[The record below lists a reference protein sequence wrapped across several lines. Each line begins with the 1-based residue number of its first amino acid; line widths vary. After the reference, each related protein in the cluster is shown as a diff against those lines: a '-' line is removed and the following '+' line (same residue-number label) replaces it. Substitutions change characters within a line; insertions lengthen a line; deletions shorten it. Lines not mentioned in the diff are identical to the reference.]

1 MSAPRSRTAHED
13 ALREQILLSLYDSPC
28 LLPDVLERTRDAL
41 LQLIPA
47 DYMGLCILTPGQPV
61 EFEWL
66 VPGPR
71 VALLEQYGAVAKHDF
86 MRKALVH
93 QLDVVK
99 RDSEIIP
106 RKELERHPLYQLS
119 RELEP
124 RLEHVTAVLLP
135 VSPGVFAAFAFY
147 RIRRRPFTEKNS
159 ADFQKLT
166 GHLVRMVRNCLD
178 FATAATGDQ
187 LMEEL
192 NKRQDAEVIVV
203 RPPARERM
211 RSPGATALLKKWFD
225 GSGLHRSGLPQV
237 LAERLD
243 ALVRMNASERL
254 GADSWVDWRDEEHL
268 LVRFIELREPDG
280 PSAWALRL
288 HEFSHS
294 IPIPDEIAREL
305 SPRQLEVAQGI
316 LRNWQNKQIASEL
329 GCAPGTVK
337 AHVRDIFKELK
348 CDGRLDFM
356 YQAARFLKPV

>member
-1 MSAPRSRTAHED
+1 MNASRGRTANKD
-13 ALREQILLSLYDSPC
+13 TLREQVLLSLNDS
-28 LLPDVLERTRDAL
+28 LWLPDVLERTRDAL

-71 VALLEQYGAVAKHDF
+71 VALLEQYGEHAEHDF
-86 MRKALVH
+86 MHKALVH

-99 RDSEIIP
+99 RDSEILS
-106 RKELERHPLYQLS
+106 RKELERNPLYQRS

-124 RLEHVTAVLLP
+124 RLEHVMAVLMP
-135 VSPGVFAAFAFY
+135 VRPGVFAAVAFY
-147 RIRRRPFTEKNS
+147 RIRRRPFTQKNG
-159 ADFQKLT
+159 ADFQRLT
-166 GHLVRMVRNCLD
+166 GHLVRTVGNCLD
-178 FATAATGDQ
+178 MATAATGDR

-211 RSPGATALLKKWFD
+211 RSPGATALLKKWFG
-225 GSGLHRSGLPQV
+225 GSELHRSGLPRV

-243 ALVRMNASERL
+243 ALVRMNASARL
-254 GADSWVDWRDEEHL
+254 KADTWVDSRDDVRL
-268 LVRFIELREPDG
+268 LVRFIELPEPDG
-280 PSAWALRL
+280 RPSAWALRL

-294 IPIPDEIAREL
+294 IPLPDEMA
-305 SPRQLEVAQGI
+305 RQLSRRQIEVAKGM
-316 LRNWQNKQIASEL
+316 LRNWRNKQIASDL
-329 GCAPGTVK
+329 GCTLGTVK
-337 AHVRDIFKELK
+337 AHARESFEKLK
-348 CDGRLDFM
+348 CDGRLDLM